1 MTDAETSQ
9 ANRQI
14 ARATGTVMVA
24 LVISNLT
31 NLVSLILNAT
41 TFGTQA
47 DMDAFVAANRV
58 SETLFVLM
66 AGGALGSAFIPT
78 FTGFLTHG
86 ERKTAWKL
94 ASAIANL
101 VLVFLILAA
110 ALAAVFARPL
120 VRYVLAPGFAA
131 DPAQEALTV
140 SLLRIM
146 LPSAVIFGLSG
157 LTMGILNSH
166 QVFFIPALTPAMY
179 RLGMIFGVLFLAPSM
194 GIYGLAWGVVI
205 GASLHLLSQIPNLL
219 RLRGEYFPTLGLHLP
234 PVREVG
240 LLMAPRVFGVAV
252 VQLNFWV
259 NTRLASSMAEGSV
272 TGVTWGLTMMLMP
285 QAVIAQS
292 VAMAALPTLS
302 AQYALGKFE
311 ELRGSLAASL
321 RSILLLA
328 IPASLGLVLLRQP
341 IVALLL
347 EYGKFTEHSTQ
358 LISWALLWYA
368 AGLVGHC
375 IVEILARAFY
385 ALHDT
390 KTPVLIGSV
399 AMGLNVVLSVLLSGW
414 FARLG
419 WMPHG
424 GLALANSLATG
435 LEAAGLLVVMR
446 RRLQGLEGRRVTTG
460 AGQALLAA
468 LAMSLVLWGWLAV
481 TGGRAAWLTALGGV
495 ALGGLVYGLGVM
507 VQRVP
512 EAHSLL
518 AWLLRRIGIRR
529 VPSTL

>member
-1 MTDAETSQ
+1 MALVEES

-14 ARATGTVMVA
+14 ARSAGKVMIALLLSNVA
-24 LVISNLT
+24 

-47 DMDAFVAANRV
+47 DMDAFLAANRV

-78 FTGFLTHG
+78 FTGLLTKG
-86 ERKTAWKL
+86 ERNPAWKL

-101 VLVFLILAA
+101 VLVILILAA
-110 ALAAVFARPL
+110 ILAAIFAQPL
-120 VRYVLAPGFAA
+120 VHYVLAPGFAS
-131 DPAQEALTV
+131 DPGKEALTV
-140 SLLRIM
+140 NLLRIM

-157 LTMGILNSH
+157 LVMGILNSH

-179 RLGMIFGVLFLAPSM
+179 RLGMIFGVVFLSPTM

-205 GASLHLLSQIPNLL
+205 GASLHLLLQVPSLL
-219 RLRGEYFPTLGLHLP
+219 KLKGSYIPTLGLSMP
-234 PVREVG
+234 DVRQVA

-259 NTRLASSMAEGSV
+259 NTRLASQMSEGSV
-272 TGVTWGLTMMLMP
+272 TGITWGLTMMLMP
-285 QAVIAQS
+285 QAIIAQS

-302 AQYALGKFE
+302 AQFALDKIDD
-311 ELRGSLAASL
+311 LRNSLAASL
-321 RSILLLA
+321 RGILLLA
-328 IPASLGLVLLRQP
+328 IPASLGLILLRQP
-341 IVALLL
+341 IVALMLQ
-347 EYGKFTEHSTQ
+347 YGKFDAASTQ

-385 ALHDT
+385 AMHDT
-390 KTPVLIGSV
+390 KTPVLVGAA
-399 AMGLNVVLSVLLSGW
+399 AMALNVLLSVLLSRW
-414 FARLG
+414 FAQLG

-435 LEAAGLLVVMR
+435 LEAASLVILMRHRLAGLEGKRVWTGTGQAIVAATGMTLAIWGWLTIMSGRQAWLVGGGGVLLGGFVYGVIVLALKVPEVRSVINLIR
-446 RRLQGLEGRRVTTG
+446 RRLRP
-460 AGQALLAA
+460 AF
-468 LAMSLVLWGWLAV
+468 
-481 TGGRAAWLTALGGV
+481 
-495 ALGGLVYGLGVM
+495 
-507 VQRVP
+507 P
-512 EAHSLL
+512 
-518 AWLLRRIGIRR
+518 
-529 VPSTL
+529 